1 MLLTLQATV
10 VSLRQQL
17 ADTQACV
24 TQHALQGA
32 KLVKALAE
40 SRNESDRL
48 GDGIKQRDA
57 RIAELQ
63 SQLAASQASV
73 TQHACECARLQSDD
87 ADLRNCVAEYSARVS
102 ADDGRTCDLEAA
114 LAECHREQIARIKPA
129 GHDCNCAVFQQD
141 SLLAICSCGRQNAA
155 PLGIPAGDCGRGV
168 STLAGCSGEGDKQ
181 LFGG

>member
-1 MLLTLQATV
+1 MITWDQLIAPIGFVAFVACGVVLLWIQEKSIQRRRRIMRERYDRVTLQATV
-10 VSLRQQL
+10 VSLRQ
-17 ADTQACV
+17 
-24 TQHALQGA
+24 
-32 KLVKALAE
+32 
-40 SRNESDRL
+40 
-48 GDGIKQRDA
+48 
-57 RIAELQ
+57 
-63 SQLAASQASV
+63 QLAASQASV
-73 TQHACECARLQSDD
+73 TQHACECARLQSDN
-87 ADLRNCVAEYSARVS
+87 ADLHKIVAEYSARVS
-102 ADDGRTCDLEAA
+102 ADDGRICDLEAA